1 MQNQDLVPLAC
12 VQVDRGVASIEAS
25 RSTGSL
31 VWSIFLDVS
40 SDETIP
46 GSLWERTTQLTQG
59 QAGRQLSVASL
70 SMICW

>member
-25 RSTGSL
+25 RSSL

-59 QAGRQLSVASL
+59 QAGQRMSVASL